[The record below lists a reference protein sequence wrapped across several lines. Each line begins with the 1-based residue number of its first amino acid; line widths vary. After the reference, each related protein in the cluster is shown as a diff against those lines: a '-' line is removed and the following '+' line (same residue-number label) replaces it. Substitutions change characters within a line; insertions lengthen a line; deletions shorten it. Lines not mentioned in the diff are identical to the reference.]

1 MGRAASHITL
11 ECALQTHPN
20 ISLIGEEVSTLPLDI
35 YFILYLFFLIFTQC
49 LFASLDMTLI
59 VCGEHYMMSVLMQ
72 GFIHVPFKQLTF
84 VWLMTNY
91 LPSYITSVDIFSTDG
106 LNNV

>member
-20 ISLIGEEVSTLPLDI
+20 IALIGEEVSTLPLDI
-35 YFILYLFFLIFTQC
+35 YFMLYLFFLIFTQC

-59 VCGEHYMMSVLMQ
+59 VCREHYMMSVLMQ
-72 GFIHVPFKQLTF
+72 GFIPVSFKQLTF
-84 VWLMTNY
+84 VCTTTEWTCC
-91 LPSYITSVDIFSTDG
+91 PG
-106 LNNV
+106 R